1 VVNAIVHTVTGDDEI
16 GVDFAKSAGEALGNI
31 RSGEGMRWFGEA
43 GYSFGREAEGDDF
56 GGLSVEA

>member
-1 VVNAIVHTVTGDDEI
+1 
-16 GVDFAKSAGEALGNI
+16 
-31 RSGEGMRWFGEA
+31 MRWFGEA